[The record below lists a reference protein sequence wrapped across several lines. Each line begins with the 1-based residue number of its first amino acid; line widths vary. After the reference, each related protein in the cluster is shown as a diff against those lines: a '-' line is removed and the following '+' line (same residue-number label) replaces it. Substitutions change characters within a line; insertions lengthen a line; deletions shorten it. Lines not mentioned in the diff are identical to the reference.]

1 MTTLG
6 EGESALDEAVL
17 DAFADRMIGVLN
29 DACTAL
35 MTSIGHQSGLF
46 GTMATTGS
54 ATSAQVAE
62 ASGLNERYV
71 REWLNAMAGGAE
83 AEAWG
88 LTNSRFELCDVATL
102 DRPDAFDVITAF
114 ETIHARHIRRGY

>member
-6 EGESALDEAVL
+6 EGETALDEAAL

-29 DACTAL
+29 DGCTAL
-35 MTSIGHQSGLF
+35 MTSIGHQAGLF
-46 GTMATTGS
+46 GTLATTGS

-71 REWLNAMAGGAE
+71 REWLNAMTTARFIWYEPKSRTYTLPREHAAWLVDDAGPDNLARPMRFLPMLAE
-83 AEAWG
+83 
-88 LTNSRFELCDVATL
+88 V
-102 DRPDAFDVITAF
+102 
-114 ETIHARHIRRGY
+114 